1 MLVTMRVRNK
11 LKAPFIQINLF
22 NFILGVVPAQQ
33 SSPQFIIAPH
43 PMAVAGNQAA
53 GGPGATANAAA
64 NQMQPPPQ

>member
-1 MLVTMRVRNK
+1 MKEILNK
-11 LKAPFIQINLF
+11 LSFF
-22 NFILGVVPAQQ
+22 NFSGVVPAQQ
-33 SSPQFIIAPH
+33 SSPQFIIAPR